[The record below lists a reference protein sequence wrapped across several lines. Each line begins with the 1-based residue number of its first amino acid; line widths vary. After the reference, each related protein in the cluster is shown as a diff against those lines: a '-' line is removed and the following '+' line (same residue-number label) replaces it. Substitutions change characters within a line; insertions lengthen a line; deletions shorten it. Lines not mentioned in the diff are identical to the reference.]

1 MFVLVNAHPI
11 FKIGRTRKHLEE
23 TTMELDVDVFH
34 NFKSILHG
42 VSLLIII
49 CIIP

>member
-11 FKIGRTRKHLEE
+11 SKIGQTRQHLEK

-34 NFKSILHG
+34 NF
-42 VSLLIII
+42 
-49 CIIP
+49 